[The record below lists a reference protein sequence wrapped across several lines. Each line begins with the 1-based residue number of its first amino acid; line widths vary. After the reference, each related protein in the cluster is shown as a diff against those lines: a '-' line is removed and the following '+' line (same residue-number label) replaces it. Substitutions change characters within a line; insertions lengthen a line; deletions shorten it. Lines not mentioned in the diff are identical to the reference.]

1 MSVEKLRRAIELSK
15 ADPVVYGWLVD
26 GIAAVEDGG
35 RLDEA
40 LGLRGRKAKRRR
52 NALIA
57 RAAELAAPG
66 APSYRQAAAVVH
78 AIGVA
83 RRTIDRSEISMT
95 LRNAAI
101 YGPLPESQ
109 RQLHTIICAEK
120 KRNEFQQRAG

>member
-1 MSVEKLRRAIELSK
+1 VEKLRRAIELSK
-15 ADPVVYGWLVD
+15 SDADVYSWLVD
-26 GIAAVEDGG
+26 GIAAVEDGQ

-40 LGLRGRKAKRRR
+40 LGLRGRKAKRQR

-57 RAAELAAPG
+57 RAAALAAPG
-66 APSYRQAAAVVH
+66 APSYRQATAVAH
-78 AIGVA
+78 AIGIA

-101 YGPLPESQ
+101 YGSLPESQ